1 MLTTDRKMLLLPDIL
16 KDAGLISMKKEL
28 YDVLGVNRQHFNNV
42 KNAEKYG
49 REYHF
54 TAEHI
59 RIVCTKYSIN
69 ANWITD
75 LEDNVFRHK
84 KAQKTV
90 KKQPHQNTENAVKQ

>member
-1 MLTTDRKMLLLPDIL
+1 MLTTDRKMLMLPDIL
-16 KDAGLISMKKEL
+16 MDAGLITLKQEL

-59 RIVCTKYSIN
+59 RIVCKVYGVN
-69 ANWITD
+69 ANWIND
-75 LEDNVFRHK
+75 VEDDVFRKSKHK
-84 KAQKTV
+84 KSTKIT
-90 KKQPHQNTENAVKQ
+90 

>member
-1 MLTTDRKMLLLPDIL
+1 MLTTDRKMLMLPDIL
-16 KDAGLISMKKEL
+16 MDAGLITLKQEL

-59 RIVCTKYSIN
+59 RIVCKVYGVN
-69 ANWITD
+69 ANWIND
-75 LEDNVFRHK
+75 VEDDVFRKSKHK
-84 KAQKTV
+84 KSTKT
-90 KKQPHQNTENAVKQ
+90 T

>member
-1 MLTTDRKMLLLPDIL
+1 MLTTDRKMLMLPDIL
-16 KDAGLISMKKEL
+16 MDAGLITLKQEL

-59 RIVCTKYSIN
+59 RIVCKVYGVN
-69 ANWITD
+69 ANWIND
-75 LEDNVFRHK
+75 IEDDVFRKSKHK
-84 KAQKTV
+84 KSTKT
-90 KKQPHQNTENAVKQ
+90 T

>member
-1 MLTTDRKMLLLPDIL
+1 MLTTDRKMLMLPDIL
-16 KDAGLISMKKEL
+16 MDAGLITLKQEL

-59 RIVCTKYSIN
+59 RIVCNVYGVN
-69 ANWITD
+69 ANWIND
-75 LEDNVFRHK
+75 VEDDVFRKSKHK
-84 KAQKTV
+84 KSTKT
-90 KKQPHQNTENAVKQ
+90 T

>member
-1 MLTTDRKMLLLPDIL
+1 MLTTDRKMLMLPDIL
-16 KDAGLISMKKEL
+16 MDAGLITLKQEL

-59 RIVCTKYSIN
+59 RIVCKVYGVN
-69 ANWITD
+69 ANWIND
-75 LEDNVFRHK
+75 IEDDVFRKSKHK
-84 KAQKTV
+84 KSTKIT
-90 KKQPHQNTENAVKQ
+90 

>member
-1 MLTTDRKMLLLPDIL
+1 MLTTDRKMLMLPDIL
-16 KDAGLISMKKEL
+16 MDAGLITLKQEL

-59 RIVCTKYSIN
+59 RIVCNVYGVN
-69 ANWITD
+69 ANWIND
-75 LEDNVFRHK
+75 IEDDVFRKSKHK
-84 KAQKTV
+84 KSTKIT
-90 KKQPHQNTENAVKQ
+90 

>member
-1 MLTTDRKMLLLPDIL
+1 MLTTDRKMLMLPDIL
-16 KDAGLISMKKEL
+16 MDAGLITLKQEL

-59 RIVCTKYSIN
+59 RIVCNVYGVN
-69 ANWITD
+69 ANWIND
-75 LEDNVFRHK
+75 VEDDVFRKSKHK
-84 KAQKTV
+84 KSTKIT
-90 KKQPHQNTENAVKQ
+90 

>member
-1 MLTTDRKMLLLPDIL
+1 MLTTDRKMLMLPDIL
-16 KDAGLISMKKEL
+16 MDAGLITLKQEL

-59 RIVCTKYSIN
+59 RIVCNVYGVN
-69 ANWITD
+69 ANWIND
-75 LEDNVFRHK
+75 IEDDVFRKSKHK
-84 KAQKTV
+84 KSTKT
-90 KKQPHQNTENAVKQ
+90 T

>member
-1 MLTTDRKMLLLPDIL
+1 MLTMDRKMLMLPDIL
-16 KDAGLISMKKEL
+16 MDAGLITLKQEL

-59 RIVCTKYSIN
+59 RIVCKVYGVN
-69 ANWITD
+69 ANWIND
-75 LEDNVFRHK
+75 VEDDVFRKSKHK
-84 KAQKTV
+84 KSTKIT
-90 KKQPHQNTENAVKQ
+90 